1 MTDDPIGN
9 GNGNGNGESPVV
21 IPPGLPDRL
30 TELELTKAK
39 LGISTNARDA
49 YLNILVQSV
58 YAELAEVNGIRLSA
72 AQRERLDVI
81 DFVADGRI
89 KLSRR
94 PNARTSACNSN
105 LYVKYAVMKMLPYD
119 VTLITESITYDSI
132 GQEIKTE
139 TETTIQADL
148 SSVVRNEFY
157 QAAQAGL
164 KPEWVFLVNEF
175 EYGGQKLVKFDGD
188 RYAVI
193 RAYHLER
200 DGMAMVELTCE
211 RKLGV

>member
-9 GNGNGNGESPVV
+9 GNGNGNGEPPVV

-81 DFVADGRI
+81 DFVADVAAFKFR
-89 KLSRR
+89 SRGGPMPR
-94 PNARTSACNSN
+94 NLRLRLNN
-105 LYVKYAVMKMLPYD
+105 LYVKYAGVD
-119 VTLITESITYDSI
+119 ED
-132 GQEIKTE
+132 
-139 TETTIQADL
+139 
-148 SSVVRNEFY
+148 
-157 QAAQAGL
+157 AAL
-164 KPEWVFLVNEF
+164 
-175 EYGGQKLVKFDGD
+175 
-188 RYAVI
+188 
-193 RAYHLER
+193 
-200 DGMAMVELTCE
+200 
-211 RKLGV
+211 

>member
-39 LGISTNARDA
+39 LGISTNARDT

-81 DFVADGRI
+81 DFVADVAAFKFR
-89 KLSRR
+89 SRGGPMPR
-94 PNARTSACNSN
+94 NLRLRLNN
-105 LYVKYAVMKMLPYD
+105 LYVKYAGVD
-119 VTLITESITYDSI
+119 ED
-132 GQEIKTE
+132 
-139 TETTIQADL
+139 
-148 SSVVRNEFY
+148 
-157 QAAQAGL
+157 AAL
-164 KPEWVFLVNEF
+164 
-175 EYGGQKLVKFDGD
+175 
-188 RYAVI
+188 
-193 RAYHLER
+193 
-200 DGMAMVELTCE
+200 
-211 RKLGV
+211 